1 MLNFYLKYAWPSS
14 KTSLL
19 LEDMKCSKASNS
31 NLSLLLC
38 RRAAPLESKAKYVK
52 INKQQVRFPLEL
64 TQVSE
69 KPGAKV

>member
-14 KTSLL
+14 KTSL

-38 RRAAPLESKAKYVK
+38 KRAAPLESKAEYVK